1 MVLLEGDGAFA
12 QAMRDL
18 NVDERKIQHVIDSMN
33 RASQDLGGDS
43 FRSGAH
49 ISPPS
54 FGGSERAGEL
64 GSHHAKAHRIVADT
78 LEGVTADLIAFRD
91 NTKQALVYVT
101 DADQRAADDL
111 TGKRAIAEGM
121 REVWQNSAADRL
133 NQESRNEHLSPGDA
147 TPSAGTRDS

>member
-1 MVLLEGDGAFA
+1 MLLEGDGAFA

-18 NVDERKIQHVIDSMN
+18 NVDEDKIQRVIDSMN
-33 RASQDLGGDS
+33 LASKHLGGDS

-49 ISPPS
+49 IGPAA
-54 FGGSERAGEL
+54 FGGSEQAGEL

-91 NTKQALVYVT
+91 STRQALVHVK

-111 TGKRAIAEGM
+111 ISKRAIAEDM
-121 REVWQNSAADRL
+121 REVWQNSAADRR
-133 NQESRNEHLSPGDA
+133 NQESRGQHLSPGDA
-147 TPSAGTRDS
+147 TPATETRST